1 MEETV
6 VHTKFQNVDLIPSS
20 MSLAGAEIE
29 LIDLNDRHNRL
40 KKELDKVRDRYQYIV
55 IDCPPSLGLVTLN
68 ALTASDSLLVPIQCE
83 YYALEGLSQLIATV
97 RQVKRLYNPK
107 IEIEGV
113 LFTMFD
119 ARLNLTMQVVDE
131 VKKFFPEKVY
141 KAVIPRNVRLSEAP
155 SYGQPVAYYD
165 RSSRGAKA
173 YKELAKE
180 FIKINKRKGVKE

>member
-1 MEETV
+1 M
-6 VHTKFQNVDLIPSS
+6 
-20 MSLAGAEIE
+20 
-29 LIDLNDRHNRL
+29 
-40 KKELDKVRDRYQYIV
+40 
-55 IDCPPSLGLVTLN
+55 
-68 ALTASDSLLVPIQCE
+68 
-83 YYALEGLSQLIATV
+83 IATV